1 MKRIPVLM
9 LILAMCVSLLS
20 GCGAAKEGQ
29 IKAKVEKDQKYGA
42 ATVLLSQE
50 EFESAG
56 FSLGDSCD
64 ITFSN
69 GYTLKDVPYYNG
81 YYVKNDAPVLVAYP
95 GFTNISITLNNK
107 GIWETARLKEGTK
120 VTIHLRE
127 SGKYA
132 PVQESLGQVYS
143 FNREDYSSDA
153 EFCNYRSCIGAWL
166 FRGASP
172 VDNSRGRASYTD
184 GLLGYDSI
192 DFIVD
197 LADTEEDMKGYF
209 EAEDFQSSYTRKLYY
224 EGRIAMLGMSSSYQ
238 SQAYKEALVLGLRQ
252 LLEVKPRRIYIH
264 CMEGKDRTGFV
275 CLLLEALSGWD
286 YYAMEKDYMTTYQNY
301 YSITKKDTL
310 EKYTAVRELYFD
322 AMLAY
327 LYGSE
332 DVTILRQASFKQAAE
347 AYLLEGGMTL
357 EELDALE
364 EIYFTHRIVA

>member
-1 MKRIPVLM
+1 MKRILTVL
-9 LILAMCVSLLS
+9 LLLTMCASLLS

-29 IKAKVEKDQKYGA
+29 IKAKVKKDQKYGA

-56 FSLGDSCD
+56 FALGDSCD

-95 GFTNISITLNNK
+95 GFANISITLNNK
-107 GIWETARLKEGTK
+107 GIWDTARLKEGAK
-120 VTIHLRE
+120 VTIRLRE

-172 VDNSRGRASYTD
+172 VDNSRGRAAYTD

-192 DFIVD
+192 DFILD

-209 EAEDFQSSYTRKLYY
+209 EAEDFQSSYTRKLY
-224 EGRIAMLGMSSSYQ
+224 EDGRIALLGMSSSYQ
-238 SQAYKEALVLGLRQ
+238 SQAYKEALVHGLRK
-252 LLEVKPRRIYIH
+252 LLEAEPRRIYIH

-275 CLLLEALSGWD
+275 CLLLEALSGQD
-286 YYAMEKDYMTTYQNY
+286 YHDMERDYMLTYQNY
-301 YSITKKDTL
+301 YSITKKDTP

-322 AMLAY
+322 AMVAY

-332 DVTILRQASFKQAAE
+332 DMTILRQADYKQAAE
-347 AYLLEGGMTL
+347 NYLLEGGMTS
-357 EELDALE
+357 EELAALE
-364 EIYFTHRIVA
+364 EGYFARQPVA